1 MRAITLTKHGRKNY
15 MVDSFDSVTIKLQI
29 TLNKRMYGAGRISYD
44 TYSKVND
51 ILQAKLT

>member
-1 MRAITLTKHGRKNY
+1 